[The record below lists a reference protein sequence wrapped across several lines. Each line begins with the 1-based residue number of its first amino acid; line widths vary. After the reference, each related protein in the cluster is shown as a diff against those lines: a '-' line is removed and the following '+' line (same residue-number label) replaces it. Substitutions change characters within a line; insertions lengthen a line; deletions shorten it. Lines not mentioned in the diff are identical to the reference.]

1 MNEII
6 KITEH
11 EGRKAVNARELHYFL
26 ESKQDFSTWI
36 KGRIKKYELIEN
48 EDYVL
53 FDKIVEQVS
62 GGKYLI
68 EYALTLD
75 AAKELS
81 MVEGNAKG
89 KQARKYFIECEKELK
104 SSIRILTPAEQLLES
119 VKLTIAHEKQ
129 IAELKQRQETV
140 ENKLAGILELQAAN
154 ENELRMLPLS
164 TDNVPEMSVKD
175 KVRMMVNK
183 YAAKLYLP
191 QQQIWDEL
199 YNALYYKYKVSIRA
213 HNKIKNS
220 ESWLDVA
227 VRTGHIDKL
236 HTIISGM
243 VKAKGLV
250 TV

>member
-11 EGRKAVNARELHYFL
+11 DGRKAVSARELHGFI
-26 ESKQDFSTWI
+26 ESKQEFATWI
-36 KGRIKKYELIEN
+36 KNRIKKYDLIEN
-48 EDYVL
+48 EDYVR
-53 FDKIVEQVS
+53 FDKPI
-62 GGKYLI
+62 KANNAILI
-68 EYALTLD
+68 EYALSLD

-104 SSIRILTPAEQLLES
+104 SSIKILSPAEQLLES

-140 ENKLAGILELQAAN
+140 ESKLNGILELQAAN
-154 ENELRMLPLS
+154 ENELRMLPVS
-164 TDNVPEMSVKD
+164 TEEVPVMYVKD
-175 KVRMMVNK
+175 KVRMMVNR
-183 YAAKLYLP
+183 YAAKMYVQ

-199 YNALYYKYKVSIRA
+199 YSSLYYKYHVSI
-213 HNKIKNS
+213 KGYKKVKDS
-220 ESWLDVA
+220 ESWIDVA

-236 HTIISGM
+236 YVIISGM
-243 VKAKGLV
+243 VREKGLV
-250 TV
+250 TI

>member
-48 EDYVL
+48 EDYAS
-53 FDKIVEQVS
+53 FHKIVEQVS
-62 GGKYLI
+62 GGKNQI

-104 SSIRILTPAEQLLES
+104 SSIKILSPAEQLLES

-140 ENKLAGILELQAAN
+140 ESKLNGILELQAAN
-154 ENELRMLPLS
+154 DNELRMLPVS
-164 TDNVPEMSVKD
+164 TEEVPVMYVKD
-175 KVRMMVNK
+175 KVRMMVNR
-183 YAAKLYLP
+183 YSAKMYLP

-199 YNALYYKYKVSIRA
+199 YSALYYKYHVSIKA
-213 HNKIKNS
+213 YNKTKVS
-220 ESWLDVA
+220 ESWIDVA

-236 HTIISGM
+236 YAIISGM
-243 VKAKGLV
+243 VREKGLA
-250 TV
+250 TI